1 MFHIIHYFYLMNT
14 KQIFFAATFILFFTS
29 FTKAQSGVTIYDS
42 ILSGGLQR
50 KFRLYVPNSYSAST
64 PAPLVLNLHGY
75 TSNSQQQMSYSNFMP
90 IADTAKFLIVH
101 PDGTF
106 SSGNQYWNAGF
117 GGAVNDVQFLS
128 NLIDT
133 IKASYNIDLNS
144 VYSCGMS
151 NGGIMSYYLACNLST
166 RIAAIASVTGDMLNT
181 WSSCTPPSGR
191 PFPVMEIHGTNDGTV
206 FYNGDAT
213 FAPIDSVVKK
223 WRKYNNCIPTA
234 SITNVPNINTTDGCT
249 AVNYKYLGGTNGA
262 TVELYKINGGSHSWP
277 GAFPYIA
284 NTNQDF
290 KASVEI
296 WRFFRKY
303 KLNQLTANVGI
314 SEKENTLEPLK
325 LYPNPAAHF
334 ISFSSLKPNQTI
346 IAEIYDV
353 RGKLIKKE
361 SSQGRIAISD
371 LNDGVYFIT
380 TISET
385 VIQHF
390 KFIKQAD

>member
-1 MFHIIHYFYLMNT
+1 MST
-14 KQIFFAATFILFFTS
+14 KQIYLVVTFILVFNS

-42 ILSGGLQR
+42 IISGGLQR
-50 KFRLYVPNSYSAST
+50 KFRLYVPNSYNSTTAS
-64 PAPLVLNLHGY
+64 PLILNLHGY

-106 SSGNQYWNAGF
+106 SSGQQYWNAGF

-128 NLIDT
+128 QLIDS
-133 IKASYNIDLNS
+133 IKANYNIDLNS

-151 NGGIMSYYLACNLST
+151 NGGIMSYYLACNLSN
-166 RIAAIASVTGDMLNT
+166 RIAAIASVTGDMLNV

-206 FYNGDAT
+206 FYNGDGT

-234 SITNVPNINTTDGCT
+234 GITNVPDVNTTDGCT
-249 AVNYKYLGGTNGA
+249 AVNYKYSGGTNGA

-277 GAFPYIA
+277 GAFPVIG
-284 NTNQDF
+284 NTNEDF
-290 KASVEI
+290 NASAEI

-303 KLNQLTANVGI
+303 KLNQLMANVGF
-314 SEKENTLEPLK
+314 SEKEKDSETLK
-325 LYPNPAAHF
+325 LYPNPASQ
-334 ISFSSLKPNQTI
+334 IINFSPLKENKTFH
-346 IAEIYDV
+346 AEFYDV
-353 RGKLIKKE
+353 TGKLIKKE
-361 SSQGRIAISD
+361 VTQGAIVISD
-371 LNDGVYFIT
+371 LKDGVYFIT
-380 TISET
+380 LINEATT
-385 VIQHF
+385 QHF
-390 KFIKQAD
+390 KF